1 MASRVYRMQMR
12 SHMVQIIGACGILF
26 SCAHTTPEPSPPL
39 PNFNSVAIAS
49 SGADGTLNVKYG
61 APPED
66 SKVAT
71 GVAVGAGA
79 GAVWGTLIGL
89 ACGPFAPACLPVTIP
104 LMTATGVATGGVA
117 GAVDDASTKP
127 SKGQT
132 ELLADIFL
140 EISRQRIIHQ
150 EVGDAFERMI
160 PPGRLVESTAADALL
175 QLGKVEA
182 RFFRKSSDRYGLS
195 LKTALVVAWDRDQ
208 GQVQRAIRIYEYHSG
223 SLPLNEWTH
232 DEGESINSAL
242 DACVHGLA
250 ARMRQDIHFTRF

>member
-12 SHMVQIIGACGILF
+12 SHMVQIIGACGIPF

-49 SGADGTLNVKYG
+49 SSAAGTLNAKYG
-61 APPED
+61 DPPEN
-66 SKVAT
+66 SNVAT
-71 GVAVGAGA
+71 GAAVGAGA

-132 ELLADIFL
+132 KLLADIFL

-160 PPGRLVESTAADALL
+160 PPGRLVESAAADAPGYSLHQRMTFQSL
-175 QLGKVEA
+175 AQLEMKQISMPAGDAKEYPNGNSG
-182 RFFRKSSDRYGLS
+182 RLWWSRK
-195 LKTALVVAWDRDQ
+195 
-208 GQVQRAIRIYEYHSG
+208 
-223 SLPLNEWTH
+223 
-232 DEGESINSAL
+232 INPGPKPGAT
-242 DACVHGLA
+242 VPP
-250 ARMRQDIHFTRF
+250 I

>member
-1 MASRVYRMQMR
+1 
-12 SHMVQIIGACGILF
+12 
-26 SCAHTTPEPSPPL
+26 
-39 PNFNSVAIAS
+39 VAIAA
-49 SGADGTLNVKYG
+49 SGAAGTLNVKYG

-71 GVAVGAGA
+71 GG
-79 GAVWGTLIGL
+79 
-89 ACGPFAPACLPVTIP
+89 
-104 LMTATGVATGGVA
+104 ATGGVA

-160 PPGRLVESTAADALL
+160 PPGRLVESAAADALL

-182 RFFRKSSDRYGLS
+182 RFLRKSSDRYGLS

-208 GQVQRAIRIYEYHSG
+208 ARVQRAIRIYEYHSG

-232 DEGESINSAL
+232 DEGESMNSAL

-250 ARMRQDIHFTRF
+250 ARMREDIHFSSE

>member
-1 MASRVYRMQMR
+1 MASRVHRMQMR
-12 SHMVQIIGACGILF
+12 SHMVQIIGACGILV

-39 PNFNSVAIAS
+39 PNFNSVAIAA
-49 SGADGTLNVKYG
+49 SGAAGTLNVKYG

-71 GVAVGAGA
+71 GG
-79 GAVWGTLIGL
+79 
-89 ACGPFAPACLPVTIP
+89 
-104 LMTATGVATGGVA
+104 ATGGVA

-160 PPGRLVESTAADALL
+160 PPGRLVESAAADALL

-182 RFFRKSSDRYGLS
+182 RFLRKSSDRYGLS

-232 DEGESINSAL
+232 DEGESMNIAL

-250 ARMRQDIHFTRF
+250 ARMRQDIHFTSE